1 MSYRA
6 SDERTKGKTSPE
18 NSFFSSQKQLF
29 YLLPLSYNVSGLDI
43 LDCFSSSFIY
53 LLARVYLCA
62 FYFCFFLLFA
72 KTFLSSVLDLD
83 EECIYITKWFR
94 RHKKKVPFSVLGH
107 ILTIVNNLS
116 SQRTVHTIVFINSF
130 SLDQRID

>member
-1 MSYRA
+1 MKGQ
-6 SDERTKGKTSPE
+6 KGKRLQRIVFFLLKN
-18 NSFFSSQKQLF
+18 NSFTCFHSLQRI
-29 YLLPLSYNVSGLDI
+29 VSGLDI

-116 SQRTVHTIVFINSF
+116 SQRRVHTIVFINSF

>member
-1 MSYRA
+1 MKGQ
-6 SDERTKGKTSPE
+6 KGKRLQRIVFFLLKN
-18 NSFFSSQKQLF
+18 NSFTCFHSLQRI
-29 YLLPLSYNVSGLDI
+29 VSGLDI
-43 LDCFSSSFIY
+43 LDCFSSYFIY

-116 SQRTVHTIVFINSF
+116 SQRRVHTIVFINSF